1 MGRILGSK
9 QYSKVFLKN
18 SLQFGNHGPSRYGHF
33 PPNLDHSKCP
43 DFADMF
49 TLNKIAMVNAMD
61 LKINIQVFSSV

>member
-18 SLQFGNHGPSRYGHF
+18 SLQFGNYGPAKYGHF
-33 PPNLDHSKCP
+33 PPNLDHSKCT

-49 TLNKIAMVNAMD
+49 TLNKIAMVNAID
-61 LKINIQVFSSV
+61 LKINIQIFSSV